1 MADHGV
7 VALRVVGARAFHPIV
22 LRCIESMSNYVI
34 CEKQLVLSDLT
45 LTTDLRDAFLLAEA
59 TSWANLYYSGWVL
72 DAVADVFWVIWH
84 LNVMRQGQAADV
96 AACVLF
102 YYIAFHFRAIRE

>member
-34 CEKQLVLSDLT
+34 CEKQLVLSDLM

-59 TSWANLYYSGWVL
+59 TSGESHYSGWVL

-102 YYIAFHFRAIRE
+102 YYIAFTFERLGE